1 MGLLADVGMQLFFS
15 LGLSQEWVCWLEL
28 CSVDQAQLQ
37 ACCSFRL
44 AWRWSDP
51 RPPMRR
57 WGTGLAGAGTH
68 PGSLVWLQ
76 EVSPISLEK
85 SL

>member
-1 MGLLADVGMQLFFS
+1 MGMLAGSSAVLTR
-15 LGLSQEWVCWLEL
+15 LSCRHAALSDIGDGQT
-28 CSVDQAQLQ
+28 QAGAPQM
-37 ACCSFRL
+37 
-44 AWRWSDP
+44 P
-51 RPPMRR
+51 K

-68 PGSLVWLQ
+68 PGSLVRPQ